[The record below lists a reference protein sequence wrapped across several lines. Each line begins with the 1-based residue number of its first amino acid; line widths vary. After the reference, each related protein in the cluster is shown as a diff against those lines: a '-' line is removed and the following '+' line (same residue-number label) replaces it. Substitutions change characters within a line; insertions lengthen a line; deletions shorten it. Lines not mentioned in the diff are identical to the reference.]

1 MTWSVLTL
9 VGADRPGI
17 VAAVSRALFD
27 AGCQLAE
34 ASMMRLG
41 GNFAIMLR
49 VSHAEHESLEDILAP
64 VTGRLQ
70 LHLHLDADVAASPH
84 HMEPDVH
91 ITVYGAD
98 RTGIVA
104 QVTGVLAEAGL
115 HIIDLETA
123 VGGTVDRPIY
133 IMSIE
138 GSAASGVDA
147 LQKALDRLADE
158 LDDNID
164 VTVTPVDTLRG

>member
-9 VGADRPGI
+9 VGADQQGI
-17 VAAVSRALFD
+17 VAAVSKALFD
-27 AGCQLAE
+27 SGCQLAE

-49 VSHAEHESLEDILAP
+49 VAHEADQDLGKILQP
-64 VTGRLQ
+64 VCAAMK
-70 LHLHLDADVAASPH
+70 LHLHQDEDVNASPH
-84 HMEPDVH
+84 HIEPDVH

-104 QVTGVLAEAGL
+104 QVTGTLAETGL
-115 HIIDLETA
+115 NIIDLETA
-123 VGGTVDRPIY
+123 VGGTPDKPIY

-138 GSAASGVDA
+138 GNATRGIEA
-147 LQKALDRLADE
+147 LQAAVASLG
-158 LDDNID
+158 DDID
-164 VTVTPVDTLRG
+164 VSVMPIDTLRG

>member
-1 MTWSVLTL
+1 MKWSVLTL

-17 VAAVSRALFD
+17 VSAVTEKLFN

-49 VSHAEHESLEDILAP
+49 VAHEVDQDLHQILEP
-64 VTGRLQ
+64 VTSTLK
-70 LHLHLDADVAASPH
+70 LHLHLDIDVVADRH
-84 HMEPDVH
+84 HLDPDVL

-115 HIIDLETA
+115 NIIDLETA
-123 VGGTVDRPIY
+123 VAGTKEKPIY
-133 IMSIE
+133 IMTIA
-138 GSAASGVDA
+138 GNAQQGVEV
-147 LQKALDRLADE
+147 LQQAMDKLGGD
-158 LDDNID
+158 ID
-164 VTVTPVDTLRG
+164 VSIVPIDTMRA

>member
-17 VAAVSRALFD
+17 VAAVSKALFEAD
-27 AGCQLAE
+27 CQLAE

-49 VSHAEHESLEDILAP
+49 VSHQADRDLRRILAA
-64 VTGRLQ
+64 VTEGMQ
-70 LHLHLDADVAASPH
+70 LHLHLDEDVPAAQLH
-84 HMEPDVH
+84 VEPDVH

-98 RTGIVA
+98 RSGIVA
-104 QVTGVLAEAGL
+104 QVTGALAEAGM

-123 VGGTVDRPIY
+123 VGGSTDRPIY

-138 GSAASGVDA
+138 GHAAQGIPA
-147 LQKALDRLADE
+147 LQQAVEHLG
-158 LDDNID
+158 DDIEVNLVPI
-164 VTVTPVDTLRG
+164 DTLRG

>member
-17 VAAVSRALFD
+17 VAAVSQALFD
-27 AGCQLAE
+27 ANCGLGE

-49 VSHAEHESLEDILAP
+49 VDHTPQQDLRQILSA
-64 VTGRLQ
+64 VSEKLQ
-70 LHLHLDADVAASPH
+70 LHLHIDEDVAAPGRRL
-84 HMEPDVH
+84 EPDVH

-104 QVTGVLAEAGL
+104 QVTGALAQAGL
-115 HIIDLETA
+115 NIIDLESA
-123 VGGTVDRPIY
+123 VGGSERKPIY
-133 IMSIE
+133 IMSLE
-138 GSAASGVDA
+138 GNATQGIDA
-147 LQKALDRLADE
+147 LQRAIDALQ
-158 LDDNID
+158 DDIEINIR
-164 VTVTPVDTLRG
+164 PVDTMRG